1 VFILKY
7 QFVDFIIYFPFKSVN
22 LVLKSLGQMR
32 IYLSLLLA
40 LLLWFSAC
48 TQLEAQSS
56 QWLPEN
62 HRIQYQKFQWK
73 FVASSNFEIYYLEKN
88 EPMAKSTLAFLE
100 ADFVRVTEL
109 ISYSPVQK
117 VKIFI
122 YPNHESWLQSN
133 SGISLANA
141 KDVEEEN
148 LSKFR
153 VEIAFKDNLGSFK
166 QELTKQV
173 ARVYLQD
180 LLYGGSVKDVLQNSL
195 LLNVSEWYVLGMAAY
210 IASGDS
216 PDMRRFTYQII
227 SENKIRK
234 LPLAKGKEAELLG
247 QSIWFYIASTYGKQ
261 AVGNILNLTRI
272 IRSEQSSISS
282 TIRKPFSKFLKE
294 WFDYY
299 LNDAKQLEVNSQ
311 KVFSTDEFKA
321 SQTKMSTY
329 RLSPDGLHEVW
340 VTDEAGRFSVNLHTI
355 GLNKSQVILQ
365 SGLKDV
371 NRITSGKGPLLSWS
385 AKNQLAVLYSDQ
397 GYSWF
402 KTFQI
407 DKSGKAKGEDKK
419 KIANL
424 SYLDM
429 EMSASGTK
437 MLVRVIEKGQVD
449 VGIYDLKRNRL
460 NPVTKDAFDET
471 EAHFLPDNR
480 ILYLTDRY
488 IDSLPAPAA
497 PFTSAFI
504 WSPEEPEFP
513 TRLFSTSGR
522 VFNFQFRSDSIAYFL
537 QAQNQ
542 GNRLIRLQLADTTF
556 QQMAVRSVA
565 WDNFEVSPSG
575 ISSIEN
581 TILVDK
587 IARYS
592 WASLDELTNSNWI
605 PTIVDP
611 VVLNSIEPVLS
622 ETTDLAKKSRRA
634 RLERQQTI
642 RLKREPGKLIGPL
655 DYENSFV
662 MNTSEGLFKSDPIRG
677 IGYAYEVKANDLL
690 ENHLFKAGAFL
701 TANLRNSDIWG
712 EYSYLANKL
721 DWTFRYD
728 RKVLG
733 QDTEADAQK
742 IRFNRFALSAT
753 YPFSLLSRL
762 TVTGTYSTNRL
773 FSQYS
778 LNTQE
783 DYSGY
788 AGTQL
793 NYVFDNTV
801 PMGENLRTGF
811 KFSLVAEG
819 HKDLVNTGDFVRLGL
834 DARYYKKLSNTFYLA
849 TRFSASHQMGSKTQA
864 SMLGGMDNWLFNK
877 SETRNQETPLGLGGL
892 ANRDVFM
899 SQFISPLRGFALNKL
914 SGNSHLLF
922 NAELRIPVKS
932 LLTIESS
939 SIVNSVQL
947 VGFSD
952 VGTAWS
958 GSSPFAKS
966 NGFNTNVY
974 GGNTNPFQATVTDY
988 RNPFL
993 VGYGFGARATV
1004 FGYFVKFDYAF
1015 GLENKE
1021 VKSPI
1026 SYLTLGY
1033 DF

>member
-1 VFILKY
+1 MHLL
-7 QFVDFIIYFPFKSVN
+7 KSV
-22 LVLKSLGQMR
+22 
-32 IYLSLLLA
+32 
-40 LLLWFSAC
+40 FSAFLLIL
-48 TQLEAQSS
+48 TIGLSELKAQGS
-56 QWLPEN
+56 QWVSEN

-73 FVASSNFEIYYLEKN
+73 FVGSSNFEIYYLEKN
-88 EPMAKSTLAFLE
+88 ELMAKSTLAFLE

-148 LSKFR
+148 LAKFR

-180 LLYGGSVKDVLQNSL
+180 LLYGGTVRDILQNSL

-261 AVGNILNLTRI
+261 SVGNILNLTRI
-272 IRSEQSSISS
+272 IRNEQSSISS
-282 TIRKPFSKFLKE
+282 TIRKPFSKFLKD

-311 KVFSTDEFKA
+311 KVFSTEEFKV
-321 SQTKMSTY
+321 SQNTLSSY

-355 GLNKSQVILQ
+355 GQSKTQIILQ

-371 NRITSGKGPLLSWS
+371 NRVTSGKGPLLSWS
-385 AKNQLAVLYSDQ
+385 SKNQLAVLYSDQ

-407 DKSGKAKGEDKK
+407 DKSGKSKGEDKK

-429 EMSASGTK
+429 EMSANGTK

-504 WSPEEPEFP
+504 WSPDEPENPF
-513 TRLFSTSGR
+513 RLFSTSGR
-522 VFNFQFRSDSIAYFL
+522 LFNFQFRSDSIAYFL

-542 GNRLIRLQLADTTF
+542 GNRLIRMNLSDTTF

-565 WDNFEVSPSG
+565 WDNFEISPSG
-575 ISSIEN
+575 ISSVEN

-592 WASLDELTNSNWI
+592 WSSLDELTNSTWI

-611 VVLNSIEPVLS
+611 IVLNSIEPVLT
-622 ETTDLAKKSRRA
+622 ETNDLAKKSRRA

-662 MNTSEGLFKSDPIRG
+662 MNSSEGLFKSDPIRG

-690 ENHLFKAGAFL
+690 ENHLFKAGIFL
-701 TANLRNSDIWG
+701 TANLRNTDLWG

-778 LNTQE
+778 LNASE

-793 NYVFDNTV
+793 NYIFDNTV

-811 KFSLVAEG
+811 KFSFLAEA
-819 HKDLVNTGDFVRLGL
+819 HKDIINSGDFVRLGM
-834 DARYYKKLSNTFYLA
+834 DARYYKKLTNTFYLA
-849 TRFSASHQMGSKTQA
+849 TRFSASHQLGSKTQA
-864 SMLGGMDNWLFNK
+864 SMLGGMDNWLFNI
-877 SETRNQETPLGLGGL
+877 SETRNQQTPLGLDGL
-892 ANRDVFM
+892 ANRDIFM
-899 SQFISPLRGFALNKL
+899 SQFVAPLRGFALNKL

-932 LLTIESS
+932 LLSIESS
-939 SIVNSVQL
+939 SILNSLQL
-947 VGFSD
+947 VGFTD

-966 NGFNTNVY
+966 NGFNTNIY
-974 GGNTNPFQATVTDY
+974 GGNTNPFRATVTDY

-993 VGYGFGARATV
+993 VGYGIGARATV
-1004 FGYFVKFDYAF
+1004 FGYFVKLDYAF

-1026 SYLTLGY
+1026 TYLTLGY

>member
-1 VFILKY
+1 
-7 QFVDFIIYFPFKSVN
+7 
-22 LVLKSLGQMR
+22 MR

-56 QWLPEN
+56 QWLSEN

-153 VEIAFKDNLGSFK
+153 VEIAFKDNLGLFK

-282 TIRKPFSKFLKE
+282 TIRKPFSKFLKD

-407 DKSGKAKGEDKK
+407 DKSGKAKGEAKK

-424 SYLDM
+424 SYLEM

-504 WSPEEPEFP
+504 WSPEEPENP

-542 GNRLIRLQLADTTF
+542 GNRLIRLQLSDTTF

-565 WDNFEVSPSG
+565 WDNFEVSASG

-587 IARYS
+587 IARYN
-592 WASLDELTNSNWI
+592 WASLDELTNPSWI

-622 ETTDLAKKSRRA
+622 ETNDLAKRSRRA

-677 IGYAYEVKANDLL
+677 IGYAYEAKANDLL
-690 ENHLFKAGAFL
+690 ENHLFKAGVFI

-778 LNTQE
+778 LNNQE

-801 PMGENLRTGF
+801 PMGENLRIGV
-811 KFSLVAEG
+811 KFSLVAEA

-899 SQFISPLRGFALNKL
+899 SQFIAPLRGFALNKL

-932 LLTIESS
+932 LFSIESS
-939 SIVNSVQL
+939 SILNSVQL

-952 VGTAWS
+952 IGTAWS

-993 VGYGFGARATV
+993 VGYGFGARVTV

>member
-1 VFILKY
+1 
-7 QFVDFIIYFPFKSVN
+7 
-22 LVLKSLGQMR
+22 
-32 IYLSLLLA
+32 
-40 LLLWFSAC
+40 
-48 TQLEAQSS
+48 
-56 QWLPEN
+56 
-62 HRIQYQKFQWK
+62 
-73 FVASSNFEIYYLEKN
+73 
-88 EPMAKSTLAFLE
+88 
-100 ADFVRVTEL
+100 
-109 ISYSPVQK
+109 
-117 VKIFI
+117 
-122 YPNHESWLQSN
+122 
-133 SGISLANA
+133 
-141 KDVEEEN
+141 VEEEN
-148 LSKFR
+148 LAKFR

-180 LLYGGSVKDVLQNSL
+180 LLFGGTVKDVLQNSL
-195 LLNVSEWYVLGMAAY
+195 LLNVSDWYVLGMAAY

-234 LPLAKGKEAELLG
+234 LPLAQGKEAELLG
-247 QSIWFYIASTYGKQ
+247 QSIWYYIASTYGKQ
-261 AVGNILNLTRI
+261 SVGNILNLTRI
-272 IRSEQSSISS
+272 IRNEQSSISS

-299 LNDAKQLEVNSQ
+299 LSDAKQLEVNSQ
-311 KVFSTDEFKA
+311 KVFSIEEFKA
-321 SQTKMSTY
+321 SQTTMSSY

-340 VTDEAGRFSVNLHTI
+340 VTDDAGRFSVNLHTI
-355 GLNKSQVILQ
+355 GQSKTQIILQ

-385 AKNQLAVLYSDQ
+385 SKNELAVLFSEQ
-397 GYSWF
+397 GYSWL
-402 KTFQI
+402 KMFQV
-407 DKSGKAKGEDKK
+407 DKSGKSKGEDKK

-429 EMSASGTK
+429 EMSANGTK

-504 WSPEEPEFP
+504 WSPDEPENP
-513 TRLFSTSGR
+513 SRLFSTSGR
-522 VFNFQFRSDSIAYFL
+522 LLNFQFRSDSIAYFL

-542 GNRLIRLQLADTTF
+542 GNRLIRLNLSDTTF

-565 WDNFEVSPSG
+565 WDNFEISPSG
-575 ISSIEN
+575 ISSVEN

-592 WASLDELTNSNWI
+592 WSSLDELTNSAWI

-611 VVLNSIEPVLS
+611 IVLNSIEPVLA

-662 MNTSEGLFKSDPIRG
+662 MNSSEGLFKSDPIRG
-677 IGYAYEVKANDLL
+677 IGYAYEAKANDLL
-690 ENHLFKAGAFL
+690 ENHLFKAGVFL
-701 TANLRNSDIWG
+701 TANLRNMDLWG

-728 RKVLG
+728 RKVLA

-762 TVTGTYSTNRL
+762 TVTGTYTTNRL

-778 LNTQE
+778 LNAQE

-811 KFSLVAEG
+811 KFSLLAEA
-819 HKDLVNTGDFVRLGL
+819 HKDIVNIGDFVRLAI
-834 DARYYKKLSNTFYLA
+834 DARYYKKLTNTFYLA
-849 TRFSASHQMGSKTQA
+849 TRFSASHQLGSKTQA
-864 SMLGGMDNWLFNK
+864 SMLGGMDNWLFNT

-892 ANRDVFM
+892 ANRDIFM
-899 SQFISPLRGFALNKL
+899 SQFIAPLRGFALNKL

-932 LLTIESS
+932 LLSMESS
-939 SIVNSVQL
+939 SILNSLQL
-947 VGFSD
+947 VGFTD

-974 GGNTNPFQATVTDY
+974 GGNTNPFRATVTDY

-993 VGYGFGARATV
+993 VGYGLGARATV

-1026 SYLTLGY
+1026 TYLTLGY

>member
-1 VFILKY
+1 MHLL
-7 QFVDFIIYFPFKSVN
+7 KSV
-22 LVLKSLGQMR
+22 
-32 IYLSLLLA
+32 
-40 LLLWFSAC
+40 FSAILLIL
-48 TQLEAQSS
+48 TIGLSELKAQGS
-56 QWLPEN
+56 QWVSEN

-73 FVASSNFEIYYLEKN
+73 FVGSSNFEIYYLEKN
-88 EPMAKSTLAFLE
+88 ELMAKSTLAFLE

-180 LLYGGSVKDVLQNSL
+180 LLYGGTVRDILQNSL

-261 AVGNILNLTRI
+261 SVGNILNLTRI
-272 IRSEQSSISS
+272 IRNEQSSISS
-282 TIRKPFSKFLKE
+282 TIRKPFSKFLKD

-311 KVFSTDEFKA
+311 KVFSTEEFKV
-321 SQTKMSTY
+321 SQTTLSSY

-355 GLNKSQVILQ
+355 GQSKIQIILQ

-371 NRITSGKGPLLSWS
+371 NRVTSGKGPLLSWS
-385 AKNQLAVLYSDQ
+385 SKNQLAVLYSDQ

-402 KTFQI
+402 KG
-407 DKSGKAKGEDKK
+407 KSKGEDKK

-429 EMSASGTK
+429 EMSANGTK

-504 WSPEEPEFP
+504 WSPDEPENPF
-513 TRLFSTSGR
+513 RLFSTSGR
-522 VFNFQFRSDSIAYFL
+522 LFNFQFRSDSIAYFL

-542 GNRLIRLQLADTTF
+542 GNRLIRMNLSDTTF

-565 WDNFEVSPSG
+565 WDNFEISPSG
-575 ISSIEN
+575 ISSVEN

-592 WASLDELTNSNWI
+592 WSSLDELTNSAWI

-611 VVLNSIEPVLS
+611 IVLNSIEPVLT
-622 ETTDLAKKSRRA
+622 ETNDLAKKSRRA

-662 MNTSEGLFKSDPIRG
+662 MNSSEGLFKSDPIRG

-690 ENHLFKAGAFL
+690 ENHLFKAGIFL
-701 TANLRNSDIWG
+701 TANLRNTDLWG

-762 TVTGTYSTNRL
+762 TVSGTYSTNRL

-778 LNTQE
+778 LNAQE

-793 NYVFDNTV
+793 NYIFDNTV

-811 KFSLVAEG
+811 KFSFLAEA
-819 HKDLVNTGDFVRLGL
+819 HKDIINSGDFVRLGM
-834 DARYYKKLSNTFYLA
+834 DARYYKKLTNTFYLA
-849 TRFSASHQMGSKTQA
+849 TRFSASHQLGSKTQA
-864 SMLGGMDNWLFNK
+864 SMLGGMDNWLFNI
-877 SETRNQETPLGLGGL
+877 SETRNQETPLGLDGL
-892 ANRDVFM
+892 ANRDIFM
-899 SQFISPLRGFALNKL
+899 SQFVAPLRGFALNKL

-932 LLTIESS
+932 LLSMESS
-939 SIVNSVQL
+939 SILNSLQL
-947 VGFSD
+947 VGFTD

-966 NGFNTNVY
+966 NGFNTNIY

-993 VGYGFGARATV
+993 VGYGIGARATV
-1004 FGYFVKFDYAF
+1004 FGYFVKLDYAF

-1026 SYLTLGY
+1026 TYLTLGY

>member
-1 VFILKY
+1 MHLL
-7 QFVDFIIYFPFKSVN
+7 KSV
-22 LVLKSLGQMR
+22 
-32 IYLSLLLA
+32 
-40 LLLWFSAC
+40 FSAILLIL
-48 TQLEAQSS
+48 TIGLSELKAQGS
-56 QWLPEN
+56 QWVSEN

-73 FVASSNFEIYYLEKN
+73 FVGSSNFEIYYLEKN
-88 EPMAKSTLAFLE
+88 ELMAKSTLAFLE

-180 LLYGGSVKDVLQNSL
+180 LLYGGTVRDILQNSL

-261 AVGNILNLTRI
+261 SVGNILNLTRI
-272 IRSEQSSISS
+272 IRNEQSSISS
-282 TIRKPFSKFLKE
+282 TIRKPFSKFLKD
-294 WFDYY
+294 WFDFY

-311 KVFSTDEFKA
+311 KVFSTEEFKV
-321 SQTKMSTY
+321 SQTSLSSY

-355 GLNKSQVILQ
+355 GQSKTQIILQ

-371 NRITSGKGPLLSWS
+371 NRVTSGKGPLLSWS
-385 AKNQLAVLYSDQ
+385 SKNQLAVLYSDQ

-407 DKSGKAKGEDKK
+407 DKSGKTKGEDKK

-429 EMSASGTK
+429 EMSANGTK

-504 WSPEEPEFP
+504 WSPDEPENP
-513 TRLFSTSGR
+513 SRLFSTSGR
-522 VFNFQFRSDSIAYFL
+522 LFNFQFRSDSIAYFL

-542 GNRLIRLQLADTTF
+542 GNRLIRLNLSDTTF

-565 WDNFEVSPSG
+565 WDNFEISPSG
-575 ISSIEN
+575 ISSVEN

-592 WASLDELTNSNWI
+592 WSSLDELTNSTWI

-611 VVLNSIEPVLS
+611 IVLNSIEPLLT
-622 ETTDLAKKSRRA
+622 ETNDLAKKSRRA

-662 MNTSEGLFKSDPIRG
+662 MNSSEGLFKSDPIRG

-690 ENHLFKAGAFL
+690 ENHLFKAGIFL
-701 TANLRNSDIWG
+701 TANLRNTDLWG
-712 EYSYLANKL
+712 EYSFLANKL

-762 TVTGTYSTNRL
+762 TVAGTYSTNRL

-778 LNTQE
+778 LNAQE

-793 NYVFDNTV
+793 NYIFDNTV

-811 KFSLVAEG
+811 KFSFLAEA
-819 HKDLVNTGDFVRLGL
+819 HKDIINTGDFIRLGM
-834 DARYYKKLSNTFYLA
+834 DARYYKKLTNTFYLA
-849 TRFSASHQMGSKTQA
+849 TRFSASHQLGSKTQA
-864 SMLGGMDNWLFNK
+864 SMLGGMDNWLFNI
-877 SETRNQETPLGLGGL
+877 SETRNQETPLGLDGL
-892 ANRDVFM
+892 ANRDIFM
-899 SQFISPLRGFALNKL
+899 SQFVAPLRGFALNKL

-932 LLTIESS
+932 LLSMESS
-939 SIVNSVQL
+939 SILNSLQL
-947 VGFSD
+947 VGFTD

-966 NGFNTNVY
+966 NGFNTNIY
-974 GGNTNPFQATVTDY
+974 GGNTNPFRATVTDY

-993 VGYGFGARATV
+993 VGYGIGARATV
-1004 FGYFVKFDYAF
+1004 FGYFVKLDYAF

-1026 SYLTLGY
+1026 TYLTLGY

>member
-1 VFILKY
+1 
-7 QFVDFIIYFPFKSVN
+7 
-22 LVLKSLGQMR
+22 MR

-48 TQLEAQSS
+48 AQLEAQSS

-216 PDMRRFTYQII
+216 PDMRRFAYQII

-234 LPLAKGKEAELLG
+234 LPLARGKEAELLG
-247 QSIWFYIASTYGKQ
+247 QSIWYYIATTYGKQ

-282 TIRKPFSKFLKE
+282 TIRKPFSKFLKD

-355 GLNKSQVILQ
+355 GINKSQVILQ

-488 IDSLPAPAA
+488 IDSLPAPAV

-504 WSPEEPEFP
+504 WSPEEPENP

-522 VFNFQFRSDSIAYFL
+522 IFNFQFRSDSIAYFL

-565 WDNFEVSPSG
+565 WDNFEVSPNG

-587 IARYS
+587 IARYN
-592 WASLDELTNSNWI
+592 WASLDELTNSSWI

-677 IGYAYEVKANDLL
+677 LGYAYEAKANDLL
-690 ENHLFKAGAFL
+690 ENHLFKAGVFL

-778 LNTQE
+778 LNNQE

-801 PMGENLRTGF
+801 PMGENLRTGV
-811 KFSLVAEG
+811 KFSLVAEA

-849 TRFSASHQMGSKTQA
+849 TRFSASHQMGSKIQA

-899 SQFISPLRGFALNKL
+899 SQFIAPLRGFALNKL

-932 LLTIESS
+932 LFSIESS
-939 SIVNSVQL
+939 SILNSVQL

-966 NGFNTNVY
+966 NGFNTNIY

-1004 FGYFVKFDYAF
+1004 FGYFVKFDYAY

-1021 VKSPI
+1021 VKSPVT
-1026 SYLTLGY
+1026 YLTLGY